1 MVKVLVV
8 EDEASIRSFI
18 VINLR
23 RAGYDVIEAETG
35 EEALER
41 LRANPDTK
49 VALLDIM
56 LPGIGGS
63 AAAGE
68 EAGLRCGH
76 SGRDAAGHERLLALR
91 DHPPHRPEDRHH
103 HPERQGAGAGQDPRP
118 VHRRG

>member
-1 MVKVLVV
+1 MKKILVL

-56 LPGIGGS
+56 LPGINGYELMDYAKAASGPPIRKS
-63 AAAGE
+63 ASS
-68 EAGLRCGH
+68 C
-76 SGRDAAGHERLLALR
+76 
-91 DHPPHRPEDRHH
+91 
-103 HPERQGAGAGQDPRP
+103 
-118 VHRRG
+118 